1 MTKATFHSSV
11 ISLLIAAVFALGF
24 IACGGST
31 DVVDSGTYNGKVKKV
46 EAEKTEIYVTLDDG
60 KTLELYFTEETSL
73 TQNGQDVEFSTL
85 EKDQKVEVT
94 VEKVGKRL
102 DPISVKIME

>member
-1 MTKATFHSSV
+1 MTKLKMHTT
-11 ISLLIAAVFALGF
+11 ISALVIAAIFSLGML
-24 IACGGST
+24 ACGSST
-31 DVVDSGTYNGKVKKV
+31 DVVDSGTYKGTIKKV

-73 TQNGQDVEFSTL
+73 TQNGQEVEFSTL

-102 DPISVKIME
+102 DPVSVKIME